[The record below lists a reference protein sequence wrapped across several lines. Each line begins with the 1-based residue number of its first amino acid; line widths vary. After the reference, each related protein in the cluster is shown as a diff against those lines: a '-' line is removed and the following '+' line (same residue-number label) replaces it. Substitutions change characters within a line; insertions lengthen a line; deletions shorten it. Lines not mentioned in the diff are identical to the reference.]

1 MAPGTLSPLASLHGL
16 TLEQIAALDTTDEI
30 LRRIVPQTAEVPQFA
45 PAAFN
50 SAI

>member
-1 MAPGTLSPLASLHGL
+1 MPTDVPALASLEGL

-30 LRRIVPQTAEVPQFA
+30 LRRIVPEAASVPV
-45 PAAFN
+45 AAFN

>member
-1 MAPGTLSPLASLHGL
+1 MTPCLSPAELASLEGL

-30 LRRIVPQTAEVPQFA
+30 LRRIIPKRPDARTP
-45 PAAFN
+45 FN

>member
-1 MAPGTLSPLASLHGL
+1 MAPDIISPLASLQGL

-30 LRRIVPQTAEVPQFA
+30 LRRIVPEC
-45 PAAFN
+45 PAVDTPFN